1 MVSAVVVV
9 RILKIF
15 VVLFVVLGI
24 VILVVSVFVLAVV
37 MRFSMMLS
45 STTVVLLAPVDVTKK
60 SEKKQKI
67 DRLIFMKGRKKVFI
81 TRRYTIIIILFSL
94 SRRLRLVS
102 VHV

>member
-45 STTVVLLAPVDVTKK
+45 STTVAVLLAVDV
-60 SEKKQKI
+60 I
-67 DRLIFMKGRKKVFI
+67 DDSQSAFI
-81 TRRYTIIIILFSL
+81 DGKLAE
-94 SRRLRLVS
+94 VQV
-102 VHV
+102 VHVVTHGANRRVVNPVHARQL